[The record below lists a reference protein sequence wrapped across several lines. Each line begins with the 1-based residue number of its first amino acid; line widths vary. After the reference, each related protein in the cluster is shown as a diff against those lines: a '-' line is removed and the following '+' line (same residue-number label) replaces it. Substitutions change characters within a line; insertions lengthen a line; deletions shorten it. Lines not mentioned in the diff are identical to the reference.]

1 MNLGPCPDCGE
12 ALGSDQRYCANCGHR
27 VQTPLAPTYMPVAAP
42 EPVAARS
49 GGWPFPIPISMAS
62 TFAAL
67 ALGLGVV
74 MGTAISPNLSGLVA
88 GGHLSDEL
96 QVAQQPGPSEPAP
109 APGNGGKGGR
119 GGEDKSGGFDAG
131 SDFGTGSGPGF
142 YGSSGST
149 PSYGGVSPDSGG
161 KKKKEK
167 KPAEKPIYLAGT
179 VVHKNPVA
187 GSYSISSGG
196 GLSAIH
202 AKGSAGLPAP
212 GTRVKVPIRQ
222 LANRT
227 YAEDGKRQKK
237 GQATQA
243 TFTGV
248 VTDSRDSSVAST
260 PDVYTVSGRGAS
272 VLVHAEDPG
281 MIATPPPVGQFATTT
296 VAIRNAAATPE
307 PPSLAPPYGCPF
319 PSPAFPNPAIVP
331 QKELFQTAPP
341 IPSVAVTA
349 TEIATV
355 VQGTCPGATSTVLL
369 SSDDVREGA
378 ADVVV
383 TAAAGI
389 DLARLV
395 PGQAVIASVTIGGG
409 ALIEITGSASD
420 YGIKGADDKASGQG
434 NLARVSRAS
443 QRRIARAAKRSRR

>member
-12 ALGSDQRYCANCGHR
+12 AVGSDQRYCANCGHR
-27 VQTPLAPTYMPVAAP
+27 VQTPLAPTYMPVAAA
-42 EPVAARS
+42 EPVAGRS
-49 GGWPFPIPISMAS
+49 GAWPFPIPISMAS

-88 GGHLSDEL
+88 GGHLSDEF
-96 QVAQQPGPSEPAP
+96 QVAQQPGPSKPAP
-109 APGNGGKGGR
+109 PPAKAGKGGK
-119 GGEDKSGGFDAG
+119 DKSGGFATG
-131 SDFGTGSGPGF
+131 SDFGSSSSSGF

-149 PSYGGVSPDSGG
+149 PSYGGVSPGSGG
-161 KKKKEK
+161 KKKKKKK
-167 KPAEKPIYLAGT
+167 KPAQQPIYLTGT

-187 GSYSISSGG
+187 GSYSISTGG

-212 GTRVKVPIRQ
+212 GTLVKVPIRQ

-243 TFTGV
+243 TFAGV

-281 MIATPPPVGQFATTT
+281 MIAIPPPVGQLVTTS
-296 VAIRNAAATPE
+296 VAIRNAAGTPE
-307 PPSLAPPYGCPF
+307 PPSLAPTYGCPF
-319 PSPAFPNPAIVP
+319 PSPAFPNPAIIP
-331 QKELFQTAPP
+331 EKELFQTAAP
-341 IPSVAVTA
+341 ILSVAVTS
-349 TEIATV
+349 TEIETV
-355 VQGTCPGATSTVLL
+355 VQGTCPGAPSAVLL
-369 SSDDVREGA
+369 SSDDIREGA
-378 ADVVV
+378 ADVVMS
-383 TAAAGI
+383 AGAGF
-389 DLARLV
+389 DLTLLV

-409 ALIEITGSASD
+409 ALTEITGSASD
-420 YGIKGADDKASGQG
+420 YGIKGADDKATGQG
-434 NLARVSRAS
+434 NLAGVARITE
-443 QRRIARAAKRSRR
+443 RRIARAAKRSRR